1 MKKLFLVPLAAFGL
15 AAGALAEEKAH
26 HPATSAPVE
35 MKATGKPGKVAGGR
49 TQTITATVKA
59 VDVANRTIT
68 LQEAKGEEQTF
79 KVGDQVKRLDEIAA
93 GDQIVIKLQQ
103 GLLLEAQPPG
113 SPPAPVTTGA
123 AGGRSEPSE
132 APGGAV
138 AAGVQATVTITAID
152 KANRMVVF
160 KGPAGNLYQ
169 VKAGPKVKLDKVKVG
184 DQFLATYVESVA
196 VSVEKKGAPAK
207 KKAPAK

>member
-1 MKKLFLVPLAAFGL
+1 MKKLLLVPLAAIGF
-15 AAGALAEEKAH
+15 ATGAPAEEAR
-26 HPATSAPVE
+26 HPATHAPVE
-35 MKATGKPGKVAGGR
+35 MKQTGKPGKVAAER
-49 TQTITATVKA
+49 TRTITATVKA

-113 SPPAPVTTGA
+113 SPQTPVTAGA
-123 AGGRSEPSE
+123 AGGRAAASE

-138 AAGVQATVTITAID
+138 AAGIQATVTITAID
-152 KANRMVVF
+152 KPNRMVVF

-169 VKAGPKVKLDKVKVG
+169 VKAGPKIKLDKVKVG
-184 DQFLATYVESVA
+184 DQFLATYVETVA
-196 VSVEKKGAPAK
+196 VSVEKKAAPKAKAAPAK
-207 KKAPAK
+207 